1 VISESFELYASPTDK
16 ARLLREFYG
25 KEVTLFEPDKGIRS
39 GLHGVLEGLDEERKK
54 RILGAL
60 KENLQKMS
68 VFPG

>member
-1 VISESFELYASPTDK
+1 MDK

-25 KEVTLFEPDKGIRS
+25 KEVTLFEPDKGMRS

-60 KENLQKMS
+60 KENIQKMP
-68 VFPG
+68 VFHI